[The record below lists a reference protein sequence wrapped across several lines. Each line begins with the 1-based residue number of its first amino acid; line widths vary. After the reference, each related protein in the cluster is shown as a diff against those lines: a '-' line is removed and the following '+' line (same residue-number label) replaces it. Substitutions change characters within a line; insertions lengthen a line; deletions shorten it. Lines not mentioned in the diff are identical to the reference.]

1 VLEAFAVSHGRTAGR
16 GEPGW
21 WKCPIIFSC
30 GKADRRVRG
39 GEAGSSVKSAVVTGR
54 ERSCT
59 AFAREQRWSETNLKS
74 NEGVEEPDG
83 EDAEGVETSGG
94 ITTGG
99 AEEDHRIHLG
109 T

>member
-1 VLEAFAVSHGRTAGR
+1 MR
-16 GEPGW
+16 
-21 WKCPIIFSC
+21 
-30 GKADRRVRG
+30 
-39 GEAGSSVKSAVVTGR
+39 SAVVTGR

-59 AFAREQRWSETNLKS
+59 AFAREQRWSETDLKS
-74 NEGVEEPDG
+74 SEGVEELNG

-99 AEEDHRIHLG
+99 AEEDRQIHLG